1 MKNKKNINF
10 NVYKT
15 MFNFY
20 KIENK
25 RLYILFFVVVISALI
40 QSVSPLGIKLLTDK
54 FIVSKNLKGFA
65 LVSILFIL
73 AVIFGTYTIYKFYV
87 IGGKLEYDITKEIR
101 KLLFEKIEKFSLT
114 SIKKYE
120 TAELITRLTSDI
132 QKFSEVISWSIME
145 GLYSTI
151 VVAISIIV
159 MFYLSFKLTIMLFL
173 VSPIVYLISSIFQKN
188 ILKFQRKVRKYNANI
203 INNFTE
209 AVTYIK
215 TIKSLGI
222 EDKKMKE
229 FKGYNFL
236 YRKNNLK
243 SILISS
249 IFVPTIMLIASIAV
263 GFVFN
268 FSAVSVLNNVMTY
281 GTFLT
286 FLTYSMQLFEPF
298 RILAQIFSDLKSAE
312 ASAERIFQILLL
324 ENNEII
330 DNKKKENSN
339 FICNIRFEN
348 VAFHY
353 EDDKKPIL
361 KDFNLEIKEGQSVA
375 FIGSTGSGK
384 STIVNLICK
393 FYKPTEGKIYLNG
406 VDYNRIKSEYLY
418 ENLGYVLQKPQL
430 FSISI
435 KDNIKFGNENATDK
449 EIEDVCLL
457 LGINEFVEKL
467 PNGIDTIIGENGY
480 KLSNGQRQLISF
492 ARALIRKPKL
502 LLLDEATSS
511 IDTETEKII
520 QSKMKKILV
529 DKTSIIVAHRLSTI
543 RDCDLIILIDNGC
556 IIEKGTHNELL
567 NKKGIYY
574 KMYIS
579 EELKI

>member
-25 RLYILFFVVVISALI
+25 RLYILFFVVVLSALI

-65 LVSILFIL
+65 LVSILFII
-73 AVIFGTYTIYKFYV
+73 AVICGTYTIYKFYV
-87 IGGKLEYDITKEIR
+87 IGGRLEYDISKEIR

-132 QKFSEVISWSIME
+132 QKFSEVLSWSIME
-145 GLYSTI
+145 GLYSFI
-151 VVAISIIV
+151 VVVISIII

-173 VSPIVYLISSIFQKN
+173 VSPIVYYISSIFQKN

-203 INNFTE
+203 INNYTE

-215 TIKSLGI
+215 TIKALAI
-222 EDKKMKE
+222 EDKKMEE
-229 FKGYNFL
+229 FKAYNTL

-243 SILISS
+243 SILISA
-249 IFVPTIMLIASIAV
+249 IFVPTIMFIASIAV

-268 FSAVSVLNNVMTY
+268 FSAVSVLKNVMTY

-312 ASAERIFQILLL
+312 ASAERIFQILLV
-324 ENNEII
+324 ENNETTY
-330 DNKKKENSN
+330 NKKKEDSN
-339 FICNIRFEN
+339 FICNIKFEN
-348 VAFHY
+348 VGFHY
-353 EDDKKPIL
+353 EDDEKPIL
-361 KDFNLEIKEGQSVA
+361 KNFNLEIKEGQSVA

-393 FYKPTEGKIYLNG
+393 FYKPTDGKIYLNG
-406 VDYNRIKSEYLY
+406 VDYNKIRPEYLY

-543 RDCDLIILIDNGC
+543 RDCDLIVLIDNGC

>member
-151 VVAISIIV
+151 VVVISIIV